1 MNKKFLSVVLFG
13 ALMAGSSVT
22 FTGCIDNDE
31 PAGIENLRG
40 AKAELLRAKVAVETA
55 EAALR
60 NAYAAEHLAQ
70 AKWTEAMAAKQELE
84 NEEKRLKNEVE
95 AAKTEAEKAYWAAEL
110 ARVEADLAKNKLTWE
125 ADRLAAETVLAQ
137 ARKDYEDAM
146 KAIELSKNYLSEAE
160 LGQLNYVQGEY
171 SYAYAK
177 LYSGSYTR
185 YTASVDKT
193 TGKVTWSPKDDKV
206 DKENSAKGILE
217 AAYDTYESDVNAGNF
232 GNISEIKL
240 NAAVAEAK
248 TTLEVTVAELG
259 IKKEALAALESSE
272 TLANWKKVKA
282 EYKAKQ
288 DSLNDVVADKTLTAN
303 KIVIENREKAYAMQ
317 EALQKASQFKSE
329 TFKNGAIAEEKADFT
344 ASEALKSTLAEIANE
359 LNTAGK
365 RYLSYDK
372 STNIFSTNLTLEG
385 ILSLQ
390 EDKGAEETESG
401 CPAEMKTYQE
411 WENTGA
417 KMLDNTIVFVD
428 GEKSSY
434 KEMNDAINAVIEI
447 LNEQTVPSINE
458 EEAKAELD
466 NAKAELKKLTDTQAS
481 KEKTWTDAIEKFN
494 KSGEYNY
501 KTDLNN
507 AKAAINAYVEARNK
521 ASKMPVDTDEEKKAK
536 WSVEFAAQTAF
547 AKALVTYYTA
557 VNNGIGSTLNTI
569 SLKVNKAVGSGT
581 ELKSNTVLG
590 WLSGDN
596 AADYLVEITKYFNGT
611 TDIAF
616 SDDNKAN
623 CAPWLERFF
632 LSAPDAN
639 QKEML
644 DDAKENIVSKASSVV
659 ASITTVEELQ
669 EQLNKAA
676 IALYGEKLGLK
687 SNGTGRT
694 SKATDEEIKK
704 EYERQKAENVSEY
717 KGLYIQILNVNAEIK
732 MLEDKVNLKDQ
743 FAAVVK
749 ALEEVKATIAA
760 AKVDFMAEAK
770 ELIDAASA
778 AQKEC
783 ADNINAPIQELGIEA
798 DLALSEKIGNVIDA
812 VEGSVGEFDTDWADE
827 ELLQQTEKYIALI
840 GNLKTEIKNL
850 QETTIP
856 AAESALIKAEAM
868 LDAYKNGNMSAQHV
882 IEWAQAKVDNAK
894 ANYEAAV
901 KELTYWTDKVQEVT
915 AALYGKVAE

>member
-110 ARVEADLAKNKLTWE
+110 AKVEADLAKNKLTWE

-177 LYSGSYTR
+177 LYGGSYTR

-193 TGKVTWSPKDDKV
+193 TGKVTWEAVNGKV
-206 DKENSAKGILE
+206 KANNSAKGILK
-217 AAYDTYESDVNAGNF
+217 AAYDTYESDVNAGSF
-232 GNISEIKL
+232 EDISEIKL

-248 TTLEVTVAELG
+248 TTLEVTVAELD

-288 DSLNDVVADKTLTAN
+288 DSLNDVVADKTIAAN
-303 KIVIENREKAYAMQ
+303 KIVIENSDKAMAMQKALDNAAAFKTNTFKDGKIVQSAEDNAVIKASDALKEKLSALDFAKAGSYVTYDNSANQFTVALDKSNLLGVVRDNKDNGTVTLEKAKLDAEKDGVAPYEYWNTEGVKLLDDAIVFNGSQGTEYAKMNEAIDVVIETLNKAKGDIPSLDIEQANKELAAAKENLTAMEKAKTGATKTWKDAVTAWGKAKAYATETADKKAVETAADVYVKAIAAADALSGTEKVKAQ
-317 EALQKASQFKSE
+317 IKARQAFADAVVTYYNAVNAGPGLTSNTVTLELNKAVGIGKEFITKSVQAWLSDANNKDSYLEALITYFGLTESTVTKDKLNVFWTEGTAE
-329 TFKNGAIAEEKADFT
+329 TVTPGEQPSVKADAALKKINT
-344 ASEALKSTLAEIANE
+344 VDDVRSVLLGASEALYGDVETLGYYTVNG
-359 LNTAGK
+359 TKYG
-365 RYLSYDK
+365 R
-372 STNIFSTNLTLEG
+372 
-385 ILSLQ
+385 
-390 EDKGAEETESG
+390 ETE
-401 CPAEMKTYQE
+401 
-411 WENTGA
+411 
-417 KMLDNTIVFVD
+417 
-428 GEKSSY
+428 
-434 KEMNDAINAVIEI
+434 
-447 LNEQTVPSINE
+447 PS
-458 EEAKAELD
+458 D
-466 NAKAELKKLTDTQAS
+466 
-481 KEKTWTDAIEKFN
+481 
-494 KSGEYNY
+494 
-501 KTDLNN
+501 
-507 AKAAINAYVEARNK
+507 
-521 ASKMPVDTDEEKKAK
+521 
-536 WSVEFAAQTAF
+536 
-547 AKALVTYYTA
+547 
-557 VNNGIGSTLNTI
+557 
-569 SLKVNKAVGSGT
+569 
-581 ELKSNTVLG
+581 
-590 WLSGDN
+590 
-596 AADYLVEITKYFNGT
+596 
-611 TDIAF
+611 
-616 SDDNKAN
+616 
-623 CAPWLERFF
+623 
-632 LSAPDAN
+632 
-639 QKEML
+639 
-644 DDAKENIVSKASSVV
+644 
-659 ASITTVEELQ
+659 
-669 EQLNKAA
+669 
-676 IALYGEKLGLK
+676 
-687 SNGTGRT
+687 
-694 SKATDEEIKK
+694 
-704 EYERQKAENVSEY
+704 
-717 KGLYIQILNVNAEIK
+717 AEIK
-732 MLEDKVNLKDQ
+732 AQWEKTPERVGACGKVLSAEKRVKTAEESVAQVDQ

-812 VEGSVGEFDTDWADE
+812 VEGSVGGFDTDWADE
-827 ELLQQTEKYIALI
+827 ELLKQTEKYIALI
-840 GNLKTEIKNL
+840 GNLKDEIKTL

-915 AALYGKVAE
+915 AALYSKVAE

>member
-110 ARVEADLAKNKLTWE
+110 AKVEADLAKNKLTWE

-177 LYSGSYTR
+177 LYGGSYTR

-193 TGKVTWSPKDDKV
+193 TGKVTWKAVNGKV
-206 DKENSAKGILE
+206 KANNSAKGILK
-217 AAYDTYESDVNAGNF
+217 AAYDTYESDVNAGSF
-232 GNISEIKL
+232 ENISEIKL

-248 TTLEVTVAELG
+248 TTLEVTVAELD

-288 DSLNDVVADKTLTAN
+288 DSLNDVVADKTIAAN
-303 KIVIENREKAYAMQ
+303 KIVIENSDKAMAMQKALDNAAAFKTNTFKDGKIVQSAEDNAVIKASDALKEKLSALDFAKAGSYVTYDNSANQFTVALDKSNLLGVVRDNKDNGTVTLEKAKLDAEKDGVAPYEYWNTEGVKLLDDAIVFNGSQGTEYAKMNEAIDVVIETLNKAKGDIPSLDIEQANKELAAAKENLTAMEKAKTGATKTWKDAVTAWGKAKAYATETADKKAVETAADVYVKAIAAADALSGTEKVKAQ
-317 EALQKASQFKSE
+317 IKARQAFADAVVTYYNAVNAGPGLTSNTVTLELNKAVGIGKEFITKSVQAWLSDANNKDSYLEALITYFGLTESTVTKDKLNVFWTEGTAE
-329 TFKNGAIAEEKADFT
+329 TVTPGEQPSVKADAALKKINT
-344 ASEALKSTLAEIANE
+344 VDDVRSVLLGASEALYGDVETLGYYTVNG
-359 LNTAGK
+359 TKYG
-365 RYLSYDK
+365 R
-372 STNIFSTNLTLEG
+372 
-385 ILSLQ
+385 
-390 EDKGAEETESG
+390 ETE
-401 CPAEMKTYQE
+401 
-411 WENTGA
+411 
-417 KMLDNTIVFVD
+417 
-428 GEKSSY
+428 
-434 KEMNDAINAVIEI
+434 
-447 LNEQTVPSINE
+447 PS
-458 EEAKAELD
+458 D
-466 NAKAELKKLTDTQAS
+466 
-481 KEKTWTDAIEKFN
+481 
-494 KSGEYNY
+494 
-501 KTDLNN
+501 
-507 AKAAINAYVEARNK
+507 
-521 ASKMPVDTDEEKKAK
+521 
-536 WSVEFAAQTAF
+536 
-547 AKALVTYYTA
+547 
-557 VNNGIGSTLNTI
+557 
-569 SLKVNKAVGSGT
+569 
-581 ELKSNTVLG
+581 
-590 WLSGDN
+590 
-596 AADYLVEITKYFNGT
+596 
-611 TDIAF
+611 
-616 SDDNKAN
+616 
-623 CAPWLERFF
+623 
-632 LSAPDAN
+632 
-639 QKEML
+639 
-644 DDAKENIVSKASSVV
+644 
-659 ASITTVEELQ
+659 
-669 EQLNKAA
+669 
-676 IALYGEKLGLK
+676 
-687 SNGTGRT
+687 
-694 SKATDEEIKK
+694 
-704 EYERQKAENVSEY
+704 
-717 KGLYIQILNVNAEIK
+717 AEIK
-732 MLEDKVNLKDQ
+732 AQWEKTPERVGACGKVLSAEKRVKTAEESVAQVDQ

-812 VEGSVGEFDTDWADE
+812 VEGSVGGFDTDWADE
-827 ELLQQTEKYIALI
+827 ELLKQTEKYIALI
-840 GNLKTEIKNL
+840 GNLKDEIKTL

-915 AALYGKVAE
+915 AALYSKVAE

>member
-110 ARVEADLAKNKLTWE
+110 AKVEADLAKNKLTWE

-177 LYSGSYTR
+177 LYGGSYTR

-193 TGKVTWSPKDDKV
+193 TGKVTWKAVNGKV
-206 DKENSAKGILE
+206 KANNSAKGILK
-217 AAYDTYESDVNAGNF
+217 AAYDTYESDVNAGSF
-232 GNISEIKL
+232 EDISEIKL

-248 TTLEVTVAELG
+248 TTLEVTVAELD

-288 DSLNDVVADKTLTAN
+288 DSLNDVVADKTIAAN
-303 KIVIENREKAYAMQ
+303 KIVIENSDKAMAMQKALDNAAAFKTNTFKDGKIVQSAEDNAVIKASDALKEKLSALDFAKAGSYVTYDNSANQFTVALDKSNLLGVVRDNKDNGTVTLEKAKLDAEKDGVAPYEYWNTEGVKLLDDAIVFNGSQGTEYAKMNEAIDVVIETLNKAKGDIPSLDIEQANKELAAAKENLTAMEKAKTGATKTWKDAVTAWGKAKAYATETADKKAVETAADVYVKAIAAADALSGTEKVKAQ
-317 EALQKASQFKSE
+317 IKARQAFADAVVTYYNAVNAGPGLTSNTVTLELNKAVGIGKEFITKSVQAWLSDANNKDSYLEALITYFGLTESTVTKDKLNVFWTEGTAE
-329 TFKNGAIAEEKADFT
+329 TVTPGERPSVKADAALKKINT
-344 ASEALKSTLAEIANE
+344 VDDVRSVLLGASEALYGDVETLGYYTVNG
-359 LNTAGK
+359 TKYG
-365 RYLSYDK
+365 R
-372 STNIFSTNLTLEG
+372 
-385 ILSLQ
+385 
-390 EDKGAEETESG
+390 ETE
-401 CPAEMKTYQE
+401 
-411 WENTGA
+411 
-417 KMLDNTIVFVD
+417 
-428 GEKSSY
+428 
-434 KEMNDAINAVIEI
+434 
-447 LNEQTVPSINE
+447 PS
-458 EEAKAELD
+458 D
-466 NAKAELKKLTDTQAS
+466 
-481 KEKTWTDAIEKFN
+481 
-494 KSGEYNY
+494 
-501 KTDLNN
+501 
-507 AKAAINAYVEARNK
+507 
-521 ASKMPVDTDEEKKAK
+521 
-536 WSVEFAAQTAF
+536 
-547 AKALVTYYTA
+547 
-557 VNNGIGSTLNTI
+557 
-569 SLKVNKAVGSGT
+569 
-581 ELKSNTVLG
+581 
-590 WLSGDN
+590 
-596 AADYLVEITKYFNGT
+596 
-611 TDIAF
+611 
-616 SDDNKAN
+616 
-623 CAPWLERFF
+623 
-632 LSAPDAN
+632 
-639 QKEML
+639 
-644 DDAKENIVSKASSVV
+644 
-659 ASITTVEELQ
+659 
-669 EQLNKAA
+669 
-676 IALYGEKLGLK
+676 
-687 SNGTGRT
+687 
-694 SKATDEEIKK
+694 
-704 EYERQKAENVSEY
+704 
-717 KGLYIQILNVNAEIK
+717 AEIK
-732 MLEDKVNLKDQ
+732 AQWEKTPERVGACGKVLSAEKRVKTAEESVAQVDQ

-812 VEGSVGEFDTDWADE
+812 VEGSVGGFDTDWADE
-827 ELLQQTEKYIALI
+827 ELLKQTEKYIALI
-840 GNLKTEIKNL
+840 GNLKDEIKTL

-915 AALYGKVAE
+915 AALYSKVAE

>member
-110 ARVEADLAKNKLTWE
+110 AKVEADLAKNKLTWE

-177 LYSGSYTR
+177 LYGGSYTR

-193 TGKVTWSPKDDKV
+193 TGKVTWKAVNGKV
-206 DKENSAKGILE
+206 EANNSAKGILK
-217 AAYDTYESDVNAGNF
+217 AAYDTYESDVNAGSF
-232 GNISEIKL
+232 EDISEIKL

-248 TTLEVTVAELG
+248 TTLEVTVAELD

-288 DSLNDVVADKTLTAN
+288 DSLNDVVADKTIAAN
-303 KIVIENREKAYAMQ
+303 KIVIENSDKAMAMQKALDNAAAFKTNTFKDGKIVQSAEDNAVIKASDALKEKLSALDFAKAGSYVTYDNSANQFTVALDKSNLLGVVRDNKDNETVTLEKAKLDAEKDGVAPYEYWNTEGVKLLDDAIVFNGSQGTEYAKMNEAIDVVIETLNKAKGDIPSLDIEQANKELAAAKENLTAMEKAKTGATKTWKDAVTAWGKAKAYAT
-317 EALQKASQFKSE
+317 ETADKKAVE
-329 TFKNGAIAEEKADFT
+329 TAADVYVKAIAAADALSGTEK
-344 ASEALKSTLAEIANE
+344 
-359 LNTAGK
+359 
-365 RYLSYDK
+365 
-372 STNIFSTNLTLEG
+372 
-385 ILSLQ
+385 
-390 EDKGAEETESG
+390 
-401 CPAEMKTYQE
+401 
-411 WENTGA
+411 
-417 KMLDNTIVFVD
+417 V
-428 GEKSSY
+428 
-434 KEMNDAINAVIEI
+434 
-447 LNEQTVPSINE
+447 
-458 EEAKAELD
+458 KAQI
-466 NAKAELKKLTDTQAS
+466 KARQ
-481 KEKTWTDAIEKFN
+481 
-494 KSGEYNY
+494 
-501 KTDLNN
+501 
-507 AKAAINAYVEARNK
+507 
-521 ASKMPVDTDEEKKAK
+521 
-536 WSVEFAAQTAF
+536 AF
-547 AKALVTYYTA
+547 ADAVVTYYNA
-557 VNNGIGSTLNTI
+557 VNAGPGLTSNTVTLE
-569 SLKVNKAVGSGT
+569 LNKAVGTGMEFITKSVQAWLSDANNKDSYLEALITYFGLTESTVTKDKLNVFWTEGT
-581 ELKSNTVLG
+581 AETVTPGEQPSVKADAALKKINTVDDVRSVLLDASETLYGDVETLG
-590 WLSGDN
+590 YYTVDG
-596 AADYLVEITKYFNGT
+596 TKYGRET
-611 TDIAF
+611 EP
-616 SDDNKAN
+616 SD
-623 CAPWLERFF
+623 
-632 LSAPDAN
+632 
-639 QKEML
+639 
-644 DDAKENIVSKASSVV
+644 
-659 ASITTVEELQ
+659 
-669 EQLNKAA
+669 
-676 IALYGEKLGLK
+676 
-687 SNGTGRT
+687 
-694 SKATDEEIKK
+694 
-704 EYERQKAENVSEY
+704 
-717 KGLYIQILNVNAEIK
+717 AEIK
-732 MLEDKVNLKDQ
+732 AQWEKTPERVGACGKVLSAEKRVKTAEESVAQVDQ

>member
-110 ARVEADLAKNKLTWE
+110 AKIEADLAKNKLTWE

-177 LYSGSYTR
+177 LYGGSYTR

-232 GNISEIKL
+232 ENISEIKL

-288 DSLNDVVADKTLTAN
+288 DSLNDVVADKTIAAN
-303 KIVIENREKAYAMQ
+303 KIVIENSDKAMAMQKALDNAAAFKTNTFKDGKIVQSAEDNAVIKASDALKEKLSALDFAKAGSYVTYDNSANQFTVALDKSNLLGVVRDNKDNGTVTLEKAKLDAEKDGVAPYEYWNTEGVKLLDDAIVFNGSQGTEYAKMNEAIDVVIETLNKAKGDIPSLDIEQANKELAAAKENLTAMEKAKTGATKTWKDAVTAWGKAKAYATETADKKAVETAADVYVKAIAAADALSGTEKVKAQ
-317 EALQKASQFKSE
+317 IKARQAFADAVVTYYNAVNAGPGLTSNTVTLELNKAVGIGTEFITKSVQAWLSDANNKDSYLEALITYFGLTESTVTKDKLNVFWTEGTAE
-329 TFKNGAIAEEKADFT
+329 TVIPGEQPSVKADAALKKINT
-344 ASEALKSTLAEIANE
+344 VDDVRSVLLDASEALYGDVETLGYYTVNG
-359 LNTAGK
+359 TKYG
-365 RYLSYDK
+365 R
-372 STNIFSTNLTLEG
+372 
-385 ILSLQ
+385 
-390 EDKGAEETESG
+390 ETE
-401 CPAEMKTYQE
+401 
-411 WENTGA
+411 
-417 KMLDNTIVFVD
+417 
-428 GEKSSY
+428 
-434 KEMNDAINAVIEI
+434 
-447 LNEQTVPSINE
+447 PS
-458 EEAKAELD
+458 D
-466 NAKAELKKLTDTQAS
+466 
-481 KEKTWTDAIEKFN
+481 
-494 KSGEYNY
+494 
-501 KTDLNN
+501 
-507 AKAAINAYVEARNK
+507 
-521 ASKMPVDTDEEKKAK
+521 
-536 WSVEFAAQTAF
+536 
-547 AKALVTYYTA
+547 
-557 VNNGIGSTLNTI
+557 
-569 SLKVNKAVGSGT
+569 
-581 ELKSNTVLG
+581 
-590 WLSGDN
+590 
-596 AADYLVEITKYFNGT
+596 
-611 TDIAF
+611 
-616 SDDNKAN
+616 
-623 CAPWLERFF
+623 
-632 LSAPDAN
+632 
-639 QKEML
+639 
-644 DDAKENIVSKASSVV
+644 
-659 ASITTVEELQ
+659 
-669 EQLNKAA
+669 
-676 IALYGEKLGLK
+676 
-687 SNGTGRT
+687 
-694 SKATDEEIKK
+694 
-704 EYERQKAENVSEY
+704 
-717 KGLYIQILNVNAEIK
+717 AEIK
-732 MLEDKVNLKDQ
+732 AQWEKTPERVGACGKVLSAEKRVKTAEESVAQVDQ

-812 VEGSVGEFDTDWADE
+812 VEGSVGGFDTDWADE
-827 ELLQQTEKYIALI
+827 ELLKQTEKYIALI
-840 GNLKTEIKNL
+840 GNLKDEIKTL

-915 AALYGKVAE
+915 AALYSKVAE

>member
-110 ARVEADLAKNKLTWE
+110 AKVEADLAKNKLTWE

-177 LYSGSYTR
+177 LYGGSYTR

-193 TGKVTWSPKDDKV
+193 TGKVTWKAVNGKV
-206 DKENSAKGILE
+206 KANNSAKGILK
-217 AAYDTYESDVNAGNF
+217 AAYDTYESDVNAGSF
-232 GNISEIKL
+232 EDISEIKL

-248 TTLEVTVAELG
+248 TTLEVTVAELD

-288 DSLNDVVADKTLTAN
+288 DSLNDVVADKTIAAN
-303 KIVIENREKAYAMQ
+303 KIVIENSDKAMAMQKALDNAAAFKTNTFKDGKIVQSAEDNAVIKASDALKEKLSALDFAKAGSYVTYDNSANQFTVALDKSNLLGVVRDNKDNGTVTLEKAKLDAEKDGVAPYEYWNTEGVKLLDDAIVFNGSQGTEYAKMNEAIDVVIETLNKAKGDIPSLDIEQANKELAAAKENLTAMEKAKTGATKTWKDAVTAWGKAKAYATETADKKAVETAADVYVKAIAAADALSGTEKVKAQ
-317 EALQKASQFKSE
+317 IKARQAFADAVVTYYNAVNAGPGLTSNTVTLELNKAVGIGKEFITKSVQAWLSDANNKDSYLEALITYFGLTESTVTKDKLNVFWTEGTAE
-329 TFKNGAIAEEKADFT
+329 TVTPGEQPSVKADAALKKINT
-344 ASEALKSTLAEIANE
+344 VDDVRSVLLGASEALYGDVETLGYYTVNG
-359 LNTAGK
+359 TKYG
-365 RYLSYDK
+365 R
-372 STNIFSTNLTLEG
+372 
-385 ILSLQ
+385 
-390 EDKGAEETESG
+390 ETE
-401 CPAEMKTYQE
+401 
-411 WENTGA
+411 
-417 KMLDNTIVFVD
+417 
-428 GEKSSY
+428 
-434 KEMNDAINAVIEI
+434 
-447 LNEQTVPSINE
+447 PS
-458 EEAKAELD
+458 D
-466 NAKAELKKLTDTQAS
+466 
-481 KEKTWTDAIEKFN
+481 
-494 KSGEYNY
+494 
-501 KTDLNN
+501 
-507 AKAAINAYVEARNK
+507 
-521 ASKMPVDTDEEKKAK
+521 
-536 WSVEFAAQTAF
+536 
-547 AKALVTYYTA
+547 
-557 VNNGIGSTLNTI
+557 
-569 SLKVNKAVGSGT
+569 
-581 ELKSNTVLG
+581 
-590 WLSGDN
+590 
-596 AADYLVEITKYFNGT
+596 
-611 TDIAF
+611 
-616 SDDNKAN
+616 
-623 CAPWLERFF
+623 
-632 LSAPDAN
+632 
-639 QKEML
+639 
-644 DDAKENIVSKASSVV
+644 
-659 ASITTVEELQ
+659 
-669 EQLNKAA
+669 
-676 IALYGEKLGLK
+676 
-687 SNGTGRT
+687 
-694 SKATDEEIKK
+694 
-704 EYERQKAENVSEY
+704 
-717 KGLYIQILNVNAEIK
+717 AEIK
-732 MLEDKVNLKDQ
+732 AQWEKTPERVGACGKVLSAEKRVKTAEESVAQVDQ

-812 VEGSVGEFDTDWADE
+812 VEGSVGGFDTDWADE
-827 ELLQQTEKYIALI
+827 ELLKQTEKYIALI
-840 GNLKTEIKNL
+840 GNLKDEIKTL

-901 KELTYWTDKVQEVT
+901 KELTYWTDKVQVVT
-915 AALYGKVAE
+915 AALYSKVAE

>member
-110 ARVEADLAKNKLTWE
+110 AKVEADLAKNKLTWE

-177 LYSGSYTR
+177 LYGGSYTR

-193 TGKVTWSPKDDKV
+193 TGKVTWKAVNGKV
-206 DKENSAKGILE
+206 KANNSAKGILK
-217 AAYDTYESDVNAGNF
+217 AAYDTYESDVNAGSF
-232 GNISEIKL
+232 EDISEIKL

-248 TTLEVTVAELG
+248 TTLEVTVAELD

-288 DSLNDVVADKTLTAN
+288 DSLNDVVADKTIAAN
-303 KIVIENREKAYAMQ
+303 KIVIENSDKAMAMQKALDNAAAFKTNTFKDGKIVQSAEDNAVIKASDALKEKLSALDFAKAGSYVTYDNSANQFTVALDKSNLLGVVRDNKDNETVTLEKAKLDAEKDGVAPYEYWNTEGVKLLDDAIVFNGSQGTEYAKMNEAIDVVIETLNKAKGDIPSLDIEQANKELAAAKENLTAMEKAKTGATKTWKDAVTAWGKAKAYAT
-317 EALQKASQFKSE
+317 ETADKKAVE
-329 TFKNGAIAEEKADFT
+329 TAADVYVKAIAAADALSGTKKVKAQ
-344 ASEALKSTLAEIANE
+344 I
-359 LNTAGK
+359 
-365 RYLSYDK
+365 
-372 STNIFSTNLTLEG
+372 
-385 ILSLQ
+385 
-390 EDKGAEETESG
+390 
-401 CPAEMKTYQE
+401 
-411 WENTGA
+411 
-417 KMLDNTIVFVD
+417 
-428 GEKSSY
+428 
-434 KEMNDAINAVIEI
+434 
-447 LNEQTVPSINE
+447 
-458 EEAKAELD
+458 KAR
-466 NAKAELKKLTDTQAS
+466 Q
-481 KEKTWTDAIEKFN
+481 
-494 KSGEYNY
+494 
-501 KTDLNN
+501 
-507 AKAAINAYVEARNK
+507 
-521 ASKMPVDTDEEKKAK
+521 
-536 WSVEFAAQTAF
+536 AF
-547 AKALVTYYTA
+547 ADAVVTYYNA
-557 VNNGIGSTLNTI
+557 VNAGPGLTSNTVTLE
-569 SLKVNKAVGSGT
+569 LNKAVGTGT
-581 ELKSNTVLG
+581 EFITKSVQAWLSDANNKDNYLEALITYFGLTESTVTKDKLNVFWTEGTAETVTPGEQPSVKADAALKKINTVDDVRSVLLDASETLYGDVETLG
-590 WLSGDN
+590 YYTVDG
-596 AADYLVEITKYFNGT
+596 TKYGRET
-611 TDIAF
+611 EP
-616 SDDNKAN
+616 SD
-623 CAPWLERFF
+623 
-632 LSAPDAN
+632 
-639 QKEML
+639 
-644 DDAKENIVSKASSVV
+644 
-659 ASITTVEELQ
+659 
-669 EQLNKAA
+669 
-676 IALYGEKLGLK
+676 
-687 SNGTGRT
+687 
-694 SKATDEEIKK
+694 
-704 EYERQKAENVSEY
+704 
-717 KGLYIQILNVNAEIK
+717 AEIK
-732 MLEDKVNLKDQ
+732 AQWEKTPERVGACGKVLSAEKRVKTAEESVAQVDQ

>member
-110 ARVEADLAKNKLTWE
+110 AKVEADLAKNKLTWE

-177 LYSGSYTR
+177 LYGGSYTR

-193 TGKVTWSPKDDKV
+193 TGKVTWKAVNGKV
-206 DKENSAKGILE
+206 KANNSAKGILK
-217 AAYDTYESDVNAGNF
+217 AAYDTYESDVNAGSF
-232 GNISEIKL
+232 EDISEIKL

-248 TTLEVTVAELG
+248 TTLEVTVAELD

-288 DSLNDVVADKTLTAN
+288 DSLNDVVADKTIAAN
-303 KIVIENREKAYAMQ
+303 KIVIENSDKAMAMQKALDNAAAFKTNTFKDGKIVQSAEDNAVIKASDALKEKLSALDFAKAGSYVTYDNSANQFTVALDKSNLLGVVRDNKDNGTVTLEKAKLDAEKDGVAPYEYWNTEGVKLLDDAIVFNGSQGTEYAKMNEAIDVVIETLNKAKGDIPSLDIEQANKELAAAKENLTAMEKAKTGATKTWKDAVTAWGKAKAYATETADKKAVETAADVYVKAIAAADALSGTEKVKAQ
-317 EALQKASQFKSE
+317 IKARQAFADAVVTYYNAVNAGPGLTSNTVTLELNKAVGIGKEFITKSVQAWLSDANNKDSYLEALITYFGLTESTVTKDKLNVFWTEGTAE
-329 TFKNGAIAEEKADFT
+329 TVTPGEQPSVKADAALKKINT
-344 ASEALKSTLAEIANE
+344 VDDVRSVLLGASEALYGDVETLGYYTVNG
-359 LNTAGK
+359 TKYG
-365 RYLSYDK
+365 R
-372 STNIFSTNLTLEG
+372 
-385 ILSLQ
+385 
-390 EDKGAEETESG
+390 ETE
-401 CPAEMKTYQE
+401 
-411 WENTGA
+411 
-417 KMLDNTIVFVD
+417 
-428 GEKSSY
+428 
-434 KEMNDAINAVIEI
+434 
-447 LNEQTVPSINE
+447 PS
-458 EEAKAELD
+458 D
-466 NAKAELKKLTDTQAS
+466 
-481 KEKTWTDAIEKFN
+481 
-494 KSGEYNY
+494 
-501 KTDLNN
+501 
-507 AKAAINAYVEARNK
+507 
-521 ASKMPVDTDEEKKAK
+521 
-536 WSVEFAAQTAF
+536 
-547 AKALVTYYTA
+547 
-557 VNNGIGSTLNTI
+557 
-569 SLKVNKAVGSGT
+569 
-581 ELKSNTVLG
+581 
-590 WLSGDN
+590 
-596 AADYLVEITKYFNGT
+596 
-611 TDIAF
+611 
-616 SDDNKAN
+616 
-623 CAPWLERFF
+623 
-632 LSAPDAN
+632 
-639 QKEML
+639 
-644 DDAKENIVSKASSVV
+644 
-659 ASITTVEELQ
+659 
-669 EQLNKAA
+669 
-676 IALYGEKLGLK
+676 
-687 SNGTGRT
+687 
-694 SKATDEEIKK
+694 
-704 EYERQKAENVSEY
+704 
-717 KGLYIQILNVNAEIK
+717 AEIK
-732 MLEDKVNLKDQ
+732 AQWEKTPERVGACGKVLSAEKRVKTAEESVAQVDQ

-812 VEGSVGEFDTDWADE
+812 VEGSVGGFDTDWADE
-827 ELLQQTEKYIALI
+827 ELLKQTEKYIALI
-840 GNLKTEIKNL
+840 GNLKDEIKTL

-915 AALYGKVAE
+915 AALYSKVAE

>member
-110 ARVEADLAKNKLTWE
+110 AKVEADLAKNKLTWE

-177 LYSGSYTR
+177 LYGGSYTR

-193 TGKVTWSPKDDKV
+193 TGKVTWKAVNGKV
-206 DKENSAKGILE
+206 KANNSAKGILK
-217 AAYDTYESDVNAGNF
+217 AAYDTYESDVNAGSF
-232 GNISEIKL
+232 EDISEIKL

-248 TTLEVTVAELG
+248 TTLEVTVAELD

-288 DSLNDVVADKTLTAN
+288 DSLNDVVADKTIAAN
-303 KIVIENREKAYAMQ
+303 KIVIENSDKAMAMQKALDNAAAFKTNTFKDGKIVQSAEDNAVIKASDALKEKLSALDFAKAGSYVTYDNSANQFTVALDKSNLLGVVRDNKDNGTVTLEKAKLDAEKDGVAPYEYWNTEGVKLLDDAIVFNGSQGTEYAKMNEAIDVVIETLNKAKGDIPSLDIEQANKELAAAKENLTAMEKAKTGATKTWKDAVTAWGKAKAYATETADKKAVETAADVYVKAIAAANALSDTEKVKAQ
-317 EALQKASQFKSE
+317 IKARQAFADAVVTYYNAVNAGPGLTSNTVTLELNKAVGIGKEFITKSVQAWLSDANNKDSYLEALITYFGLTESTVTKDKLNVFWTEGTAE
-329 TFKNGAIAEEKADFT
+329 TVTPGEQPSVKADAALKKINT
-344 ASEALKSTLAEIANE
+344 VDDVRSVLLGASEALYGDVETLGYYTVNG
-359 LNTAGK
+359 TKYG
-365 RYLSYDK
+365 R
-372 STNIFSTNLTLEG
+372 
-385 ILSLQ
+385 
-390 EDKGAEETESG
+390 ETE
-401 CPAEMKTYQE
+401 
-411 WENTGA
+411 
-417 KMLDNTIVFVD
+417 
-428 GEKSSY
+428 
-434 KEMNDAINAVIEI
+434 
-447 LNEQTVPSINE
+447 PS
-458 EEAKAELD
+458 D
-466 NAKAELKKLTDTQAS
+466 
-481 KEKTWTDAIEKFN
+481 
-494 KSGEYNY
+494 
-501 KTDLNN
+501 
-507 AKAAINAYVEARNK
+507 
-521 ASKMPVDTDEEKKAK
+521 
-536 WSVEFAAQTAF
+536 
-547 AKALVTYYTA
+547 
-557 VNNGIGSTLNTI
+557 
-569 SLKVNKAVGSGT
+569 
-581 ELKSNTVLG
+581 
-590 WLSGDN
+590 
-596 AADYLVEITKYFNGT
+596 
-611 TDIAF
+611 
-616 SDDNKAN
+616 
-623 CAPWLERFF
+623 
-632 LSAPDAN
+632 
-639 QKEML
+639 
-644 DDAKENIVSKASSVV
+644 
-659 ASITTVEELQ
+659 
-669 EQLNKAA
+669 
-676 IALYGEKLGLK
+676 
-687 SNGTGRT
+687 
-694 SKATDEEIKK
+694 
-704 EYERQKAENVSEY
+704 
-717 KGLYIQILNVNAEIK
+717 AEIK
-732 MLEDKVNLKDQ
+732 AQWEKTPERVGACGKVLSAEKRVKTAEESVAQVDQ

-812 VEGSVGEFDTDWADE
+812 VEGSVGGFDTDWADE
-827 ELLQQTEKYIALI
+827 ELLKQTEKYIALI
-840 GNLKTEIKNL
+840 GNLKDEIKTL

-915 AALYGKVAE
+915 AALYSKVAE